1 MRINKTMLLI
11 QAVLLLAGC
20 ATVSRRELDEEI
32 QDLRRQMSSLSTQ
45 AKQKDE
51 QIASLERSL
60 NDKSVDEKIQAE
72 LKEKERLV
80 SSLQEALDKEA
91 KERAKLAERLDV
103 LTGKYKPTP
112 NSSIKQIQIAL
123 QNAGY
128 DPGAIDGLMGSRS
141 RKAIRD
147 FQKDNGLEITGKI
160 DKATWEK
167 LRIYLHRKVK

>member
-147 FQKDNGLEITGKI
+147 FQKDNGLDITGKI
-160 DKATWEK
+160 DKVTWEK

>member
-1 MRINKTMLLI
+1 MRINKIILSVST
-11 QAVLLLAGC
+11 VLFLAGC
-20 ATVSRRELDEEI
+20 ATVSRKELDEEI

-45 AKQKDE
+45 AQQKDE

-60 NDKSVDEKIQAE
+60 GDKSKEESLQAA
-72 LKEKERLV
+72 
-80 SSLQEALDKEA
+80 SLQEALDKEA
-91 KERAKLAERLDV
+91 KERARLAERLDA
-103 LTGKYKPTP
+103 LTGKSKPTP

-147 FQKDNGLEITGKI
+147 FQKDNGLNITGKI

-167 LRIYLHRKVK
+167 LRIYLHHKVK

>member
-128 DPGAIDGLMGSRS
+128 DSGAIDGLMGSRS

>member
-1 MRINKTMLLI
+1 MRINKIILLVST
-11 QAVLLLAGC
+11 VLFLAGC
-20 ATVSRRELDEEI
+20 ATVSRKELDEEI

-45 AKQKDE
+45 AQQKDE

-60 NDKSVDEKIQAE
+60 GDKSKEESLQAQ
-72 LKEKERLV
+72 LKEKERLAA
-80 SSLQEALDKEA
+80 SLQEALDKEA
-91 KERAKLAERLDV
+91 KERAQLAERLDA
-103 LTGKYKPTP
+103 LTGKSKPTP

-147 FQKDNGLEITGKI
+147 FQKDNGLDITGKI

>member
-1 MRINKTMLLI
+1 M
-11 QAVLLLAGC
+11 
-20 ATVSRRELDEEI
+20 
-32 QDLRRQMSSLSTQ
+32 
-45 AKQKDE
+45 
-51 QIASLERSL
+51 
-60 NDKSVDEKIQAE
+60 
-72 LKEKERLV
+72 
-80 SSLQEALDKEA
+80 DKEA
-91 KERAKLAERLDV
+91 KERAKLAERLDA

-147 FQKDNGLEITGKI
+147 FQKDNGLDITGKI
-160 DKATWEK
+160 DKVTWEK

>member
-1 MRINKTMLLI
+1 MRINKIMLLS

-20 ATVSRRELDEEI
+20 ATVSRKALDDEI
-32 QDLRRQMSSLSTQ
+32 QDLRRQVGSLSAQ
-45 AKQKDE
+45 SQQKDE
-51 QIASLERSL
+51 QISSLQRSL
-60 NDKSVDEKIQAE
+60 SDKSVEEKLQAE
-72 LKEKERLV
+72 LKEKERLA

-91 KERAKLAERLDV
+91 KERAVLSERLDA
-103 LTGKYKPTP
+103 LTGKYKPTAK
-112 NSSIKQIQIAL
+112 SSVKQVQVAL

-147 FQKDNGLEITGKI
+147 FQRDNGLEITGKI

-167 LRIYLHRKVK
+167 LRIYLHRRVK